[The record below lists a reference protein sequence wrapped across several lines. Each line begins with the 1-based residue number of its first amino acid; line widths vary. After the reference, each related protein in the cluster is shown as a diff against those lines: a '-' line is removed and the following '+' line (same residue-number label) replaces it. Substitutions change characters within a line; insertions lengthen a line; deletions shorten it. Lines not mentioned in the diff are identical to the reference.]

1 VKAAR
6 AVANG
11 VKLGR
16 RPKLTLHQQ
25 REAIKRR
32 QRPERAG
39 HRPQLQRQ
47 PHSNFDRAAS
57 PRGHRLIGGASCIG
71 DPTARLPFIASAY
84 RVGAAG
90 LSRKVMMNATTSC
103 SSWLDSNGFAMRKFF
118 GTAGS
123 VSR

>member
-1 VKAAR
+1 MLAHGFTNAMLDALV
-6 AVANG
+6 
-11 VKLGR
+11 
-16 RPKLTLHQQ
+16 
-25 REAIKRR
+25 
-32 QRPERAG
+32 RAG
-39 HRPQLQRQ
+39 LATATPEIVH
-47 PHSNFDRAAS
+47 A
-57 PRGHRLIGGASCIG
+57 GGGASCIG
-71 DPTARLPFIASAY
+71 DPTARLPFITSAY